1 MRPRFTDHELREW
14 AELMSE
20 RGIRIRVPFEGFFDT
35 ALTEEPA
42 LRLPE
47 DEELADDE
55 LKFLGDREVL
65 KPY

>member
-1 MRPRFTDHELREW
+1 
-14 AELMSE
+14 
-20 RGIRIRVPFEGFFDT
+20 VPFEGFFDT
-35 ALTEEPA
+35 AQAEDSA
-42 LRLPE
+42 LLLPE